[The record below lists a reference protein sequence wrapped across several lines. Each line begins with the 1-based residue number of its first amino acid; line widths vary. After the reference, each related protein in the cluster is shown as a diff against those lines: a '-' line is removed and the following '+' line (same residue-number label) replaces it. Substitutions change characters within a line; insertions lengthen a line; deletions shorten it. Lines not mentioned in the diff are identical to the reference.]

1 METITEVRHQVVRVK
16 LPFDQFTHNIEAA
29 LPPLDRVLMDK
40 VGTEPAMVE
49 EQLAKRHGHGFLFMQ
64 VDHGLLL
71 TMVGAPRKAKLYA
84 LGNPLTLS
92 KMTRLDM
99 RAGLYGP
106 LHLLVYEDDNQQV
119 VVEYDLPSSVFGQF
133 GNPEVK
139 KVAEFID
146 ERVAELIAESDQA
159 AH

>member
-1 METITEVRHQVVRVK
+1 METIIEVRHQVVSVK

-29 LPPLDRVLMDK
+29 LPPLDRALMDK

-49 EQLAKRHGHGFLFMQ
+49 EQLAKRKGRGFLFMQ

-71 TMVGAPRKAKLYA
+71 TMVGTPRKAKLYA
-84 LGNPLTLS
+84 LGNPMTLS

-119 VVEYDLPSSVFGQF
+119 LVEYDLPSSVFGQF
-133 GNPEVK
+133 GNPEVR

-146 ERVAELIAESDQA
+146 ERVAELIAESDQE